1 MLRIIRHKHK
11 KVRQIEFWVKARTY
25 ELVESR
31 EKDLLVRA
39 KDWAYDR
46 TTVGDVVLIRAHKDN
61 KEMRCVRKIVARR
74 LYQRMTDVINHEDLV
89 RMAHGNAI
97 QTLSYL
103 ARIYR
108 LDQEEG
114 NAVVYELAPL
124 EEEQS

>member
-1 MLRIIRHKHK
+1 MLRIIRHK
-11 KVRQIEFWVKARTY
+11 KVRPIEFWVKAKTY

-46 TTVGDVVLIRAHKDN
+46 TTIGDVVLIRAHKDK
-61 KEMRCVRKIVARR
+61 KELRCERRIIARR
-74 LYQRMTDVINHEDLV
+74 LYQRMTDVVNHEDLT
-89 RMAHGNAI
+89 RMAHGDAT

-108 LDQEEG
+108 QDQQEG
-114 NAVVYELAPL
+114 QAIVYVLAPL